1 MRLLTIIKTYSMK
14 KIIFMLSFI
23 MTITAMNAQIIQSR
37 LLTVDQDNMEKFME
51 GVAEKTKLYNSKK
64 GQARYLTFQILTG
77 KNAQNFIRMQVSD
90 SIQELDKVDT
100 EGNNW
105 WWKKV
110 GALHKST
117 GNYMWSM
124 NKDMSYYN
132 ENTARVNHRRII
144 YYNYKD
150 SGEQDFWRFRE
161 RVKKAMVASN
171 YEQNMNVLYCNSGC
185 DGNMVQVRFHHKNFT
200 GQNNDYG
207 KPLNDMIAKYDELYG
222 KDAYEQDSKKV
233 DESLMPN
240 GRMIRHQVLM
250 PELSSPANM
259 N

>member
-1 MRLLTIIKTYSMK
+1 MILLIFIKIYSMR
-14 KIIFMLSFI
+14 KIIFLLSFI
-23 MTITAMNAQIIQSR
+23 LIATAVNAQIIQSR
-37 LLTVDQDNMEKFME
+37 LLTVDQDNMEEFME

-90 SIQELDKVDT
+90 SIQELDNVDT
-100 EGNNW
+100 AGNKW

-110 GALHKST
+110 GSLHKSS

-132 ENTARVNHRRII
+132 ENTERVNHRRII

-161 RVKKAMVASN
+161 RVKKAMVAAN
-171 YEQNMNVLYCNSGC
+171 YQQNMNVLYCNSGC
-185 DGNMVQVRFHHKNFT
+185 DGNVVQVRFHHKNFT
-200 GQNNDYG
+200 GQSNDYG
-207 KPLNDMIAKYDELYG
+207 KPLRDMIAKYDELYG

-240 GRMIRHQVLM
+240 GREIRHQVLM